1 MLVFHSENQAEMFPN
16 TSASPFFLTYLYGI
30 IMLVHAMAQERLV
43 GPRENNYEIKKKQRN
58 IRVAERNTVIDET
71 ISYSCKGQ
79 TTLQYS

>member
-1 MLVFHSENQAEMFPN
+1 
-16 TSASPFFLTYLYGI
+16 
-30 IMLVHAMAQERLV
+30 MLVHAMAQERLV